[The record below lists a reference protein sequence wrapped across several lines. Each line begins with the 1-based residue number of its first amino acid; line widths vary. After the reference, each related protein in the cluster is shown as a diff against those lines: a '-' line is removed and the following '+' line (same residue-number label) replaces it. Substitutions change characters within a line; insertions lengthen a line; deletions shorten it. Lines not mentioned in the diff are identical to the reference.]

1 MASEKQWEV
10 LEKEGWEFA
19 SFEYDGTAQ
28 LEARQYQNQGYEVK
42 LMKERTDTQGLKLYS
57 IWKKKVGMKQG
68 NIGNLDDWVQEADG
82 TWTYEGYDF
91 TAYIKP
97 NEYWNGRILVEV
109 YYWGFTPKFKG
120 DYDSCM
126 SQTAPDI
133 DNAFDIAEEIINEL
147 SAYGIVKGGSKKMKD
162 KMAAPWQQDVPP
174 ISDSSE
180 WIDIGEKDDPYYVW
194 NCGQGRHF
202 VISDDTEWGYGWIW
216 VEYPFTPEEA
226 VSGKYTLLLN
236 HYRHETG
243 FSSKEE
249 AWRSLA
255 DWWSSDANHR
265 HAELMERSAFAA
277 GFKAGRKHADKKAMK
292 KKASLG
298 SEVFTNEFIV
308 DVDVEV
314 DLEQFIDEYPE
325 TFGCESGDEVLE
337 KIEQDEITE
346 DDISDQIADFLR
358 NEAYISDYANDTI
371 GVEVSSPFEI
381 RDIYSN
387 EWLQDWHIGW

>member
-57 IWKKKVGMKQG
+57 IWTKKVGMKQG
-68 NIGNLDDWVQEADG
+68 NIGNLDDWVQEPNG

-126 SQTAPDI
+126 YQTVPNI
-133 DNAFDIAEEIINEL
+133 DDAFDVAEEMVNDLYNNDII
-147 SAYGIVKGGSKKMKD
+147 KGGS
-162 KMAAPWQQDVPP
+162 
-174 ISDSSE
+174 ISM
-180 WIDIGEKDDPYYVW
+180 DD
-194 NCGQGRHF
+194 R
-202 VISDDTEWGYGWIW
+202 
-216 VEYPFTPEEA
+216 
-226 VSGKYTLLLN
+226 
-236 HYRHETG
+236 
-243 FSSKEE
+243 
-249 AWRSLA
+249 
-255 DWWSSDANHR
+255 
-265 HAELMERSAFAA
+265 MERSAFAA

-298 SEVFTNEFIV
+298 SVVFTNEFIV
-308 DVDVEV
+308 DVEVEV
-314 DLEQFIDEYPE
+314 DLDEYIDEYPE
-325 TFGCESGDEVLE
+325 DFYCESGEEVME
-337 KIEQDEITE
+337 QIESGEISE
-346 DDISDQIADFLR
+346 DDVTEKVADFLWSQ
-358 NEAYISDYANDTI
+358 AYITSYINDTV
-371 GVEVSSPFEI
+371 GVEVPFEI
-381 RDIYSN
+381 RDIYGN
-387 EWLQDWHIGW
+387 EWLQDWSIG